1 MTEDLRVR
9 PVEPSDFDAWLPL
22 WEGYNAFYGREGET
36 ALQAAVTQSTWKRFF
51 DEAEPVQGLVAV
63 ADGRL
68 VGLAHYLFHRNTI
81 RIEPTCYLQ
90 DLYADPD
97 FRGGGV
103 GRALVETFFDK
114 AREAGC
120 RDVYWHTHISNQTAM
135 RLYDKV
141 AENTEFVV
149 YRKSV

>member
-36 ALQAAVTQSTWKRFF
+36 ALPAVVTQSTWKRFF

-90 DLYADPD
+90 DLYADSD